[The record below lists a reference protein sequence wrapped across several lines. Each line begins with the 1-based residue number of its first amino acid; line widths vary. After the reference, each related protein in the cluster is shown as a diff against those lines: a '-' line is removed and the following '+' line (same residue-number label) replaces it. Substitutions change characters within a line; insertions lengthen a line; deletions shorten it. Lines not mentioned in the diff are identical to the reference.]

1 MSIRMSAAILAAP
14 LLFVLQVPGLAAE
27 TAADWKDDCSAYVKM
42 LRDEGVA
49 DDLQITWCVAKSLG
63 ISQGLEAGSQIGA
76 ISMSSALVV
85 SFGLGKAEVF
95 EMFSERNAASLLQI
109 CMPMDTSARE
119 KIEAVYVY
127 LEARPERLEQPAAL
141 AFFEGLQARWPCSEP
156 TS

>member
-14 LLFVLQVPGLAAE
+14 LMFVLQAPGLAAE

-42 LRDEGVA
+42 LRDEGEA

-63 ISQGLEAGSQIGA
+63 ISQGLETGSKIGA

-85 SFGLGKAEVF
+85 SFGLDKTEVF

-109 CMPMDTSARE
+109 CMPMDTAARE
-119 KIEAVYVY
+119 KIEAVYDY
-127 LEARPERLEQPAAL
+127 LEERPERLEQPAAL